1 MTGEVYDPAPLIP
14 GLEEGLT
21 HLYLV
26 DGIYSPCADDV
37 LNYHEPTQGY
47 CCTLTANDNYKIEF
61 ESFRIR
67 DMDSGVQLFEVAK
80 DPDQPEIDVALIPV
94 EMEDQVRC
102 ISYDFGEDFLKL
114 KSIGTTLQF
123 SVGPNPVENFR
134 MIERHYF
141 KDQLIKSFDF
151 NFGFCIPNSTNTWEA
166 IYDMPELDPDLI
178 AAMIAEPWE
187 TKSDSFY
194 YVGEEMILHNKANYA
209 YSANQ

>member
-1 MTGEVYDPAPLIP
+1 MTGEVYEPAELVP
-14 GLEEGLT
+14 GIIDGLQ

-26 DGIYSPCADDV
+26 EGTMSPCADDV
-37 LNYHEPTQGY
+37 LLYNEPTKGY
-47 CCTLTANDNYKIEF
+47 CCTLTANDRFKIEF

-80 DPDQPEIDVALIPV
+80 DPEQGEVDLSQLPV

-102 ISYDFGEDFLKL
+102 ISYDFGEDFLRL
-114 KSIGTTLQF
+114 NAIGTTLQF
-123 SVGPNPVENFR
+123 SVGPEPVENFR

-141 KDQLIKSFDF
+141 RDQLIKSFDF

-166 IYDMPELDPDLI
+166 IYEMPELPEELVQD
-178 AAMIAEPWE
+178 MIDNPWE

-194 YVGEEMILHNKANYA
+194 YAGEEMILHNKANYA
-209 YSANQ
+209 YSRAA

>member
-37 LNYHEPTQGY
+37 LNYTEPTKGY
-47 CCTLTANDNYKIEF
+47 CCTLTANDAYKIEF

-67 DMDSGVQLFEVAK
+67 DMDSGVQLFEVSK
-80 DPDQPEIDVALIPV
+80 DPDQPEVDVALIPV

-114 KSIGTTLQF
+114 RSIGTTLQF
-123 SVGPNPVENFR
+123 SVGPQPVENFR

-178 AAMIAEPWE
+178 DAMIREPWE

-194 YVGEEMILHNKANYA
+194 YVGDEMILHNKANYA